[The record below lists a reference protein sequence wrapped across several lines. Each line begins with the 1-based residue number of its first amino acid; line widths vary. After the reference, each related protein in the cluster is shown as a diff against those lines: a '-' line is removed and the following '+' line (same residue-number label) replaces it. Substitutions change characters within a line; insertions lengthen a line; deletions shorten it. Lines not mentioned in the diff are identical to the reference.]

1 MIGGLHL
8 EARRAYAKAG
18 MLYEL
23 HVDLLYQCDLDCE
36 HCYLDDKKKKILPTA
51 FWKDVIDQAASLG
64 VFSLLISGGEIF
76 LRKDLL
82 ELIAYARSRGLFIHL
97 KSHGGFIDEAV
108 ASRLA
113 ELGVTSVW
121 LSYYSTDPA
130 IHDAITRREGSHQ
143 KTRAAL
149 SHLAKAGLVTVA
161 SCAVMQRNVHDWKNV
176 VAECESLGV
185 ICSLD
190 GELRAAHSGAEFPKQ
205 LGISLPQAV
214 DLKRFQLELFPS
226 ECTVPLA
233 SNDWGEG
240 KSCVAGHL
248 ALYVSPEGLV
258 TPCIA
263 WPEPLGDLSRGDRL
277 ADLWRGLPSPHARR
291 DLSKIK
297 QSSRN
302 DRELCTTCEVRA
314 DCDFCAGQS
323 WVETRDPHA
332 ALASVCLKTR
342 AKTLAKA
349 AILGLPE
356 PPMPAGLLHE
366 PPPKPRFVIRAA
378 PEQP

>member
-8 EARRAYAKAG
+8 EARRAYAQAG
-18 MLYEL
+18 LLYEL

-36 HCYLDDKKKKILPTA
+36 HCYLDDKKKKLLPTA
-51 FWKDVIDQAASLG
+51 FWKDVFDQAADLG
-64 VFSLLISGGEIF
+64 VLSLLISGGEIF

-82 ELIAYARSRGLFIHL
+82 ELIAHARQRGLFVHL
-97 KSHGGFIDEAV
+97 KSHGGYIDEAV
-108 ASRLA
+108 AARLA
-113 ELGVTSVW
+113 DLGVTSVW
-121 LSYYSTDPA
+121 LSYYATDPA
-130 IHDAITRREGSHQ
+130 IHDAITRREGSHV

-149 SHLAKAGLVTVA
+149 AHLARAGLVTVA
-161 SCAVMQRNVHDWKNV
+161 SCAVMQRNAHDWRNV
-176 VAECESLGV
+176 VAECDSLGV

-190 GELRAAHSGAEFPKQ
+190 GELRAAHSGADFPKQ
-205 LGISLPQAV
+205 LGLEV
-214 DLKRFQLELFPS
+214 DDLVALQRFQLERFPS

-233 SNDWGEG
+233 SNDWGTG

-248 ALYVSPEGLV
+248 ALYISPEGLV

-277 ADLWRGLPSPHARR
+277 AELWRGQSSPHARR

-297 QSSRN
+297 QSTRA
-302 DRELCTTCEVRA
+302 DRTACLTCPVRA
-314 DCDFCAGQS
+314 DCDFCAGQAF
-323 WVETRDPHA
+323 VETRDPSQA
-332 ALASVCLKTR
+332 IENLCRKTR

-356 PPMPAGLLHE
+356 PPMPALLSAT
-366 PPPKPRFVIRAA
+366 PPRPRFVIRAKT
-378 PEQP
+378 P